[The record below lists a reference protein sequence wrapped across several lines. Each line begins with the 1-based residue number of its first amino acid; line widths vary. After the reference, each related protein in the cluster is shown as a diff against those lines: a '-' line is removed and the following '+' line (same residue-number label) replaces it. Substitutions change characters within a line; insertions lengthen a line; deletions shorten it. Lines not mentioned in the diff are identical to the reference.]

1 MKKHLLTTSAIALG
15 VAAAPAAAQEW
26 DVNVGG
32 HFQSHV
38 VYSTAGGPANAAADF
53 DGLNFRTDAEIDFA
67 PSITLDNGLTFSALV
82 ELEGQSTAG
91 NQIDH
96 TFMTISGDTLGTI
109 QIGNLNAVTYNN
121 SFQTPGVG
129 SIGIDSGT
137 MSGFFPLVSGVVPTL
152 SGGTTATALFPTAHP
167 DFSGDSMKINYIT
180 PSFNGF
186 TLGLS
191 YTPSTAGGNSANSG
205 AINRNAGGSFND
217 VWGISA
223 DYSQSLGTVDLGLHA
238 HYQQAEIS
246 GVGVNVDPS
255 NWGVGVNVGFDA
267 FTVGMNYAEVDGD
280 IAGTSFGDSTHLALG
295 ATYNT
300 GVWTFGADYIM
311 QENKNAGIT
320 SGLDVESTAYR
331 IGASRDLGPGVA
343 WDIFAISYDGD
354 EKGATANDVDGQM
367 LGTAITLN
375 F

>member
-1 MKKHLLTTSAIALG
+1 
-15 VAAAPAAAQEW
+15 
-26 DVNVGG
+26 
-32 HFQSHV
+32 
-38 VYSTAGGPANAAADF
+38 

-137 MSGFFPLVSGVVPTL
+137 MSGFFPLVTAATI
-152 SGGTTATALFPTAHP
+152 SGGTGAIFPTAHP

-191 YTPSTAGGNSANSG
+191 YTPSTVGGNSANSG
-205 AINRNAGGSFND
+205 PIDRNAANQTND
-217 VWGISA
+217 VWGVSA
-223 DYSQSLGTVDLGLHA
+223 DYNQSLGTVDLGLHA
-238 HYQQAEIS
+238 HYQQAEL
-246 GVGVNVDPS
+246 VGGGAIAALVPAGTSIDPS

-280 IAGTSFGDSTHLALG
+280 IAGTAAGDSTHLTLG

-311 QENKNAGIT
+311 QDNKAVSTTTAGA
-320 SGLDVESTAYR
+320 DVESTAYR

-343 WDIFAISYDGD
+343 WDVFAIHYDGD
-354 EKGATANDVDGQM
+354 DKGCAGAGCTDVEGQM
-367 LGTAITLN
+367 IGTAITLN

>member
-38 VYSTAGGPANAAADF
+38 VYSTAGGPGNAGADF

-82 ELEGQSTAG
+82 ELEGQSAVG

-109 QIGNLNAVTYNN
+109 QIGNLNSVTYNN
-121 SFQTPGVG
+121 AFQTPGVG
-129 SIGIDSGT
+129 SIGVNSGT
-137 MSGFFPLVSGVVPTL
+137 MSGFFPLIG
-152 SGGTTATALFPTAHP
+152 FPTTSP
-167 DFSGDSMKINYIT
+167 DMSGDSMKINYIT

-186 TLGLS
+186 TLGMS
-191 YTPSTAGGNSANSG
+191 YTPNVGGNSVNTG
-205 AINRNAGGSFND
+205 PINRNAVGSLND

-223 DYSQSLGTVDLGLHA
+223 DYNQSLGAVDLGLHVG
-238 HYQQAEIS
+238 YQQGDRTLA
-246 GVGVNVDPS
+246 VGSADPTDMT
-255 NWGVGVNVGFDA
+255 VGVNVGFDA
-267 FTVGMNYAEVDGD
+267 FTVGMNYAETDADLG
-280 IAGTSFGDSTHLALG
+280 LATDKTDAWSLG

-300 GVWTFGADYIM
+300 GVWTLGADVIQHNYDALGTGGADIEEM
-311 QENKNAGIT
+311 
-320 SGLDVESTAYR
+320 AYR
-331 IGASRDLGPGVA
+331 IGASRNLGPGVA

-354 EKGATANDVDGQM
+354 DKGASGAGSADIDGQM
-367 LGTAITLN
+367 IGTAITLN

>member
-1 MKKHLLTTSAIALG
+1 M
-15 VAAAPAAAQEW
+15 
-26 DVNVGG
+26 
-32 HFQSHV
+32 
-38 VYSTAGGPANAAADF
+38 
-53 DGLNFRTDAEIDFA
+53 NFRTDAEIDFA

-82 ELEGQSTAG
+82 ELEGQESDG
-91 NQIDH
+91 GQIDH

-109 QIGNLNAVTYNN
+109 QIGNLNSVTWNN

-137 MSGFFPLVSGVVPTL
+137 MSGFFPLVEGRTGAPTAA
-152 SGGTTATALFPTAHP
+152 SYVDNGAGTAASLVLDFGQDSFTPTAHP

-191 YTPSTAGGNSANSG
+191 YTPRVAGDSVNTGP
-205 AINRNAGGSFND
+205 IDRNDADELND

-223 DYSQSLGTVDLGLHA
+223 DYNQSMGSIDLGLHA
-238 HYQQAEIS
+238 HYQQAERTAFALTATDDTS
-246 GVGVNVDPS
+246 GGVTAPADLTVTGVNTDPS

-267 FTVGMNYAEVDGD
+267 FTIGMNYAEVDSD
-280 IAGTSFGDSTHLALG
+280 LAGTSYGDSTHLALG
-295 ATYNT
+295 ATYDT
-300 GVWTFGADYIM
+300 GIWTFGADFIT
-311 QENKNAGIT
+311 QDNKSAGTGGADI
-320 SGLDVESTAYR
+320 EQTAYR

-354 EKGATANDVDGQM
+354 DKGAAGTGSADVDGQM
-367 LGTAITLN
+367 IGTAITLS

>member
-1 MKKHLLTTSAIALG
+1 
-15 VAAAPAAAQEW
+15 
-26 DVNVGG
+26 VNVGG
-32 HFQSHV
+32 YFQSHV
-38 VYSTAGGPANAAADF
+38 VYSTAGGPANAGNDF
-53 DGLNFRTDAEIDFA
+53 DGLNMRTDAEIHFS
-67 PSITLDNGLTFSALV
+67 PSITLDNGLTFSAQV
-82 ELEGQSTAG
+82 ELEGQATAG

-96 TFMTISGDTLGTI
+96 TYMQISGDTLGTI

-137 MSGFFPLVSGVVPTL
+137 MSGFFPLVSSTVSTGV
-152 SGGTTATALFPTAHP
+152 FPTAHP
-167 DFSGDSMKINYIT
+167 DFAGDNMLINYIT

-191 YTPSTAGGNSANSG
+191 YAPSTAGGNSANSG
-205 AINRNAGGSFND
+205 AINRNLAGSLND
-217 VWGISA
+217 VLGISA
-223 DYSQSLGTVDLGLHA
+223 DYNQSLGTVDLGLHA
-238 HYQQAEIS
+238 HYQQAEVS
-246 GVGVNVDPS
+246 GAGATPDPS
-255 NWGVGVNVGFDA
+255 NWGVGASVGFDA
-267 FTVGMNYAEVDGD
+267 FTVGMNYAEVDND
-280 IAGTSFGDSTHLALG
+280 VAGNVNDSTHMTLG

-300 GVWTFGADYIM
+300 GVWTFGADYIF
-311 QENKNAGIT
+311 QENKNVSIDTAGA
-320 SGLDVESTAYR
+320 DVESTAYR

-354 EKGATANDVDGQM
+354 DKGGNVSDVDGQM